1 MKKTLLLLATF
12 VVVIGAWGQ
21 EISGTWNGVLEVQGI
36 QLPLVI
42 HITKSDQG
50 LTGTM
55 DSPDQGATGIEIT
68 SLSYDDSNL
77 EFEVAPMAIAYSGA
91 LNKDGAIEGT
101 FTQMGQSLPLNFSR
115 DPVAKKKLLRP
126 QEPKAPYPY
135 YSEEVSIPNPGDGLT
150 LSGTL
155 TLPSE
160 NGTFPVV
167 VLISGSGAQNRD
179 EEVFGHKPFLVLSE
193 YLTRQ
198 GIGVL
203 RYDDRGTGKSTGD
216 HSTATSEDLATD
228 VTSAVAFLK
237 SRADIDTKS
246 IGLIGHSEGGLI
258 GPMVAAKSDDIA
270 FMVLLAGPGITGYD
284 ILMLQSELIRKASG
298 VSGEA
303 LKKEMDLTRGA
314 LDLVRTVED
323 QSELKKDLQQYFI
336 QAFEKDPEQVP
347 QGMSVEDIV
356 STQADALASPWMQYF
371 MRYDPAPALEQ
382 VKCPVLALNG
392 ELDLQVPSQVNLEAI
407 EKHLKGGGNSDVTV
421 RELSGLN
428 HLFQNTATGS
438 PSEYAALEET
448 FAPAALKEISD
459 WILVRVK

>member
-1 MKKTLLLLATF
+1 MKKTFLILTAFLTVLVA
-12 VVVIGAWGQ
+12 GGQ

-42 HITKSDQG
+42 HITEDDEGYK
-50 LTGTM
+50 GTM

-68 SLSYDDSNL
+68 SLSYENSNL
-77 EFEVAPMAIAYSGA
+77 TFEVAPMAIAYTGD
-91 LNKDGAIEGT
+91 LNKDGNIEGT

-135 YSEEVSIPNPGDGLT
+135 YSEEVAIPNPGDGLT

-160 NGTFPVV
+160 SGTFPVV

-179 EEVFGHKPFLVLSE
+179 EEVFGHKPFLVLSDH
-193 YLTRQ
+193 LTRQ

-216 HSTATSEDLATD
+216 HSTATSQDLATD

-237 SRADIDTKS
+237 SRTDIDTKK

-270 FMVLLAGPGITGYD
+270 FMVLLAGPGISGYD

-323 QSELKKDLQQYFI
+323 PAELKLGLQQYFI
-336 QAFEKDPEQVP
+336 QAFENDPEQVP
-347 QGMSVEDIV
+347 EGMSADAIIA
-356 STQADALASPWMQYF
+356 TQADALSSPWMQYF
-371 MRYDPAPALEQ
+371 MRYDPGPALEQ

-392 ELDLQVPSQVNLEAI
+392 EKDLQVPSQVNLEAI
-407 EKHLKGGGNSDVTV
+407 EKHLNAGGNSDVTV

-428 HLFQNTATGS
+428 HLFQNSATGS

-448 FAPAALKEISD
+448 FASSALKEISD
-459 WILVRVK
+459 WILIHVK

>member
-1 MKKTLLLLATF
+1 MKKIFLILTAFLTVF
-12 VVVIGAWGQ
+12 VAGGQ
-21 EISGTWNGVLEVQGI
+21 EISGTWNGVLEVQGM

-42 HITKSDQG
+42 HIAEDDEG
-50 LTGTM
+50 YTGTM

-68 SLSYDDSNL
+68 SLSYDNSNL
-77 EFEVAPMAIAYSGA
+77 KFEVAPMAIAYTGD
-91 LNKDGAIEGT
+91 LNKDGSIKGT

-115 DPVAKKKLLRP
+115 NPVVKKALLRP

-135 YSEEVSIPNPGDGLT
+135 YSEEVAIPNPGDGLT

-155 TLPSE
+155 TLPSKS
-160 NGTFPVV
+160 GIFPVV

-179 EEVFGHKPFLVLSE
+179 EEVFGHKPFLVLSD

-216 HSTATSEDLATD
+216 HTTATSEDLATD

-237 SRADIDTKS
+237 SRADIDTKK

-258 GPMVAAKSDDIA
+258 APMVASKSDDIA
-270 FMVLLAGPGITGYD
+270 FIVLLAGPGISGYD

-303 LKKEMDLTRGA
+303 LDKEMDLTRGA
-314 LDLVRTVED
+314 LDLVRTVEN
-323 QSELKKDLQQYFI
+323 QTELKTGLQQYFI
-336 QAFEKDPEQVP
+336 QAFEKNPEQVP

-392 ELDLQVPSQVNLEAI
+392 EKDLQVPSQINLEAI
-407 EKHLKGGGNSDVTV
+407 EKHLKAGGNSDFTV

-428 HLFQNTATGS
+428 HLFQNSATGS

-448 FAPAALKEISD
+448 FAPGALKEISD
-459 WILVRVK
+459 WILIRVK

>member
-1 MKKTLLLLATF
+1 MKKSFLVLTALLGIFASR
-12 VVVIGAWGQ
+12 GQ

-42 HITKSDQG
+42 HIVKGDPG
-50 LTGTM
+50 FTGTM
-55 DSPDQGATGIEIT
+55 DSPDQGATDIEIT
-68 SLSYDDSNL
+68 SLSFIDSNL
-77 EFEVAPMAIAYSGA
+77 EFEVAPMAIVYSGA
-91 LNKDGAIEGT
+91 LNKDGTIEGT
-101 FTQMGQSLPLNFSR
+101 FTQMGQSLPLDFSR

-135 YSEEVSIPNPGDGLT
+135 YSEEVSIPNQGSGLT

-179 EEVFGHKPFLVLSE
+179 EEVFGHKPFLVLSD
-193 YLTRQ
+193 YLTRH

-203 RYDDRGTGKSTGD
+203 RYDDRGTAKSTGD
-216 HSTATSEDLATD
+216 HATATSEDLATD

-237 SRADIDTKS
+237 SRAEVDPGK

-258 GPMVAAKSDDIA
+258 APMVASKSKDIA
-270 FMVLLAGPGITGYD
+270 FMVLLAGPGISGYD

-298 VSGEA
+298 VSGDA

-323 QSELKKDLQQYFI
+323 PAELRKDLQQYFI

-356 STQADALASPWMQYF
+356 STQADALSSPWMQYF
-371 MRYDPAPALEQ
+371 MRYDPAPALQQ

-392 ELDLQVPSQVNLEAI
+392 EMDLQVPSQVNLQAI
-407 EKHLKGGGNSDVTV
+407 EKHLKAGGNSDVTV
-421 RELSGLN
+421 QELSGLN
-428 HLFQNTATGS
+428 HLFQNSATGS
-438 PSEYAALEET
+438 PGEYAALEET